1 MAAATAACRTGP
13 NHALVRYNRLHAG
26 FTTHPVRPL
35 HASYEP
41 RSISP
46 KYHHGTVLRSD
57 SDALCGEPECLV
69 QSAQPVDCTQKG
81 PETRAAKYGVRTFA
95 VRAATLS
102 VRSQIERFGKPVT
115 VSRWQVKGPIVIRC
129 NIGNMHWHVLCLGA
143 CKFSRPRPE
152 HESTG
157 CRGRAHVCKCE
168 PAMPCSRPA
177 YLRQHGSAGEI
188 LPETR

>member
-129 NIGNMHWHVLCLGA
+129 KIGNDKRTTKLLFRLGTCLQTRFPPLRVCSFGNHA
-143 CKFSRPRPE
+143 LLPPPAARSSGRPPD
-152 HESTG
+152 
-157 CRGRAHVCKCE
+157 
-168 PAMPCSRPA
+168 
-177 YLRQHGSAGEI
+177 GS
-188 LPETR
+188 